1 MKNTSKTRAGTTEIR
16 HIENPRDVYV
26 LFILIEIHLQRLFTY
41 LTKYVLPLKTSYSC
55 STTENNNNNY
65 TITINDFWFVIMNSL
80 SGKIEKAI
88 ELIIRDERNMVDPS
102 VKQIIIISTQ
112 RE

>member
-1 MKNTSKTRAGTTEIR
+1 
-16 HIENPRDVYV
+16 
-26 LFILIEIHLQRLFTY
+26 
-41 LTKYVLPLKTSYSC
+41 
-55 STTENNNNNY
+55 
-65 TITINDFWFVIMNSL
+65 MNSL